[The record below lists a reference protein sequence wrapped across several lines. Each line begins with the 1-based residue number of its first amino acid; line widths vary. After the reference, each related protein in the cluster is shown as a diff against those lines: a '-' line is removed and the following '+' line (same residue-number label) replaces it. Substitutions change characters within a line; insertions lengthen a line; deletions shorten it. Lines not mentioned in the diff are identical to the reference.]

1 MNQSNPLKQYFRRP
15 VLYVKLPSGGNGYP
29 MGTLDMPANSELP
42 VYPMTA
48 IDEITSKTPD
58 ALFNG
63 TAVVEIIKSCVPS
76 IKDPWA
82 MPSVD
87 LDAVLI
93 AIKSA
98 SSDGEMDVETICP
111 KCGDTAKYD
120 VNLSMLLRNISAE
133 GFNKELNVGDLMF
146 KFKPLTYAQVNQT
159 NTVQFEL
166 QRKLNNIREL
176 EDEDERNEETG
187 KILAV
192 VNDMALNSLIDT
204 IEYIKTPEV
213 MVTEREFITEFLRN
227 CDRNIYNK
235 IKELNIKVRNDSE
248 MKPIHIQCNA
258 CTHEYDQPLN
268 LNFSDFFV

>member
-1 MNQSNPLKQYFRRP
+1 
-15 VLYVKLPSGGNGYP
+15 
-29 MGTLDMPANSELP
+29 
-42 VYPMTA
+42 
-48 IDEITSKTPD
+48 
-58 ALFNG
+58 
-63 TAVVEIIKSCVPS
+63 
-76 IKDPWA
+76 
-82 MPSVD
+82 
-87 LDAVLI
+87 
-93 AIKSA
+93 
-98 SSDGEMDVETICP
+98 
-111 KCGDTAKYD
+111 
-120 VNLSMLLRNISAE
+120 MLLRNISAA

-176 EDEDERNEETG
+176 EDEDERNTETG
-187 KILAV
+187 KILSV

-213 MVTEREFITEFLRN
+213 MVSEREFITEFLRN